1 MSEPGLLVVDVAAAD
16 DATALAFQQLL
27 ADRWATATA
36 EQTTRDAGQPG
47 VRLRCYLDLR
57 QQLTAAAVAGPT
69 MEPTTARP
77 WLMTGRPL
85 RRTAAPPGRR
95 RRRGCGAGGPGA
107 ATVRRCRGRRR
118 RRLPSRHRAAPG
130 RHRGCAAFPSLPR
143 TSSPSTDARRAAG
156 PAGRPQRGRRPRTGW
171 CRGRRTAGGPP
182 GRNGPA
188 AACGARQA
196 TR

>member
-1 MSEPGLLVVDVAAAD
+1 MPYTDLIHEMHVSEPGLLVVDVAAAD

-77 WLMTGRPL
+77 
-85 RRTAAPPGRR
+85 
-95 RRRGCGAGGPGA
+95 
-107 ATVRRCRGRRR
+107 
-118 RRLPSRHRAAPG
+118 
-130 RHRGCAAFPSLPR
+130 
-143 TSSPSTDARRAAG
+143 
-156 PAGRPQRGRRPRTGW
+156 
-171 CRGRRTAGGPP
+171 
-182 GRNGPA
+182 
-188 AACGARQA
+188 
-196 TR
+196 